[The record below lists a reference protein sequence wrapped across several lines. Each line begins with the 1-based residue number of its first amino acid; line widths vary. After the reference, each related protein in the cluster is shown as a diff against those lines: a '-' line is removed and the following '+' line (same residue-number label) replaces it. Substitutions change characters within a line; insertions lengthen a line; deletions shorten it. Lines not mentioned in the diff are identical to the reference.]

1 MIACF
6 IFGSLEFTNFAI
18 GSRVRILENCN
29 LLEVLLQYSFM
40 ISWKDSMKNGFPLFA
55 GWFESKRHC
64 FAILMLDLSDNLSAS
79 LRDIMFVALL
89 FTLHVPLDS
98 IIESVTAVG
107 GVLLWVSSV
116 CWDIQWWQFQFGI
129 NLATRV
135 AVYFI

>member
-29 LLEVLLQYSFM
+29 LLEVLQYSFM

-116 CWDIQWWQFQFGI
+116 CWDTPVSYTHLTLPTKRI
-129 NLATRV
+129 V
-135 AVYFI
+135 

>member
-40 ISWKDSMKNGFPLFA
+40 ISRKDSMKNGFPLFA

-98 IIESVTAVG
+98 IIESVIAVG

-116 CWDIQWWQFQFGI
+116 CWDTQWWQFQLGI